1 MKAIRALFE
10 SSVGSVR
17 LYVREEVARLLGD
30 LRLVLLFQLGNTLL
44 IVGLFFLLVL
54 FLHFCAQLP
63 VHLESTLI
71 FFDLLTH
78 LRLLLLEVGIHALE
92 LGEQI

>member
-1 MKAIRALFE
+1 
-10 SSVGSVR
+10 
-17 LYVREEVARLLGD
+17 
-30 LRLVLLFQLGNTLL
+30 
-44 IVGLFFLLVL
+44 LLVL